1 METSQLQTSSIPQ
14 ASASMDIASSTPQPQ
29 VMTSVSNSP
38 TPPIMADGGTTIDSN
53 SSSGGGSIK
62 SFFDSLNWVEV
73 GFAILG
79 VASLSYVIYYYR
91 FKLQQD
97 KMINNELQRQID
109 EIKMNVQSVLKDKY
123 KKI

>member
-1 METSQLQTSSIPQ
+1 METPQLQTTPTSQ
-14 ASASMDIASSTPQPQ
+14 TSASMDIASSTPQPQ
-29 VMTSVSNSP
+29 VIPSVSTSP
-38 TPPIMADGGTTIDSN
+38 TSIMADGGMANDGG
-53 SSSGGGSIK
+53 SGGGIK
-62 SFFDSLNWVEV
+62 SFFDSLNWMEV

-109 EIKMNVQSVLKDKY
+109 EIKMNVQSVLKEKY